1 MPFAVCDVHLLP
13 LCSFEWLS
21 ADLHIKD
28 VGMQVLFAEGRIE
41 EFIEAQSVSAELM
54 ATPEVAVGIAAAMAH
69 FHFSMLK
76 HFTMLDHLPSCM
88 SPVAQ
93 IWDRLRDWARI
104 GNELYKPEELKQHG
118 LGHIRQ
124 EVGLFTCSCSSV
136 MYKHSPFCSENPA
149 HSFAVGQQSLSSRK
163 ASLGFRNVLVCC
175 CS

>member
-1 MPFAVCDVHLLP
+1 
-13 LCSFEWLS
+13 
-21 ADLHIKD
+21 
-28 VGMQVLFAEGRIE
+28 MQVLFAEGRIE

-54 ATPEVAVGIAAAMAH
+54 ATPEVAVSIAAAMAH

-104 GNELYKPEELKQHG
+104 GTELYEPEQLKQYD

-124 EVGLFTCSCSSV
+124 EVGFYSCSIN
-136 MYKHSPFCSENPA
+136 M
-149 HSFAVGQQSLSSRK
+149 
-163 ASLGFRNVLVCC
+163 
-175 CS
+175 